1 MSETPPG
8 RADETTSAR
17 PADAATVTGA
27 GAPSTTAVVLAGGG
41 SERFGDQPK
50 ATATLAGRPLVGRVV
65 AALGA
70 ATDAPPVVAVGDR
83 AKQGTVEPVVP
94 APVRYRYDVAW
105 CDGPVAGVAG
115 ALPVVDTDAVVL
127 CGCDMPLVRPAVV
140 RWLARLLDGAADAVV
155 PVVDGV
161 EQPLHAVYDRAA
173 LRAYCR
179 RRPTEDRLTGLLA
192 SLRVRT
198 VAPSE
203 APAGVPLRR
212 SVTNVNTRDEL
223 AVLERA
229 AD

>member
-1 MSETPPG
+1 MSDVTPVRGDEVTSPRTDRATAVTDAELPG
-8 RADETTSAR
+8 
-17 PADAATVTGA
+17 
-27 GAPSTTAVVLAGGG
+27 TTAVVLAGGG
-41 SERFGDQPK
+41 SERFGDRPK
-50 ATATLAGRPLVGRVV
+50 ATATLDGRPLLGRVV
-65 AALGA
+65 AALA
-70 ATDAPPVVAVGDR
+70 SVTDDRPVVAVGDR
-83 AKQGTVEPVVP
+83 RKRATVAPAVP
-94 APVRYRYDVAW
+94 EPVRYRYDVARR
-105 CDGPVAGVAG
+105 DGPLAGVAG
-115 ALPVVDTDAVVL
+115 ALPAVDTDAVVL